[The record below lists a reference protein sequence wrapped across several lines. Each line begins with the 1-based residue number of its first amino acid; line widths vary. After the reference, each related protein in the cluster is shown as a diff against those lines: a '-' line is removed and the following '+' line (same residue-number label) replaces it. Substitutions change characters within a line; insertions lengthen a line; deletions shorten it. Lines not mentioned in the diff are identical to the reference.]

1 MSRKLKHGQ
10 TYNKVKAFVFGFDW
24 WERFDI
30 SVFGE
35 RLSGSMGSMEVS
47 NFDRDFL
54 HMEEKEGV
62 FCFLVLG

>member
-10 TYNKVKAFVFGFDW
+10 TYNKVKASVFGFDW

-35 RLSGSMGSMEVS
+35 GLSGSMGLMEVS
-47 NFDRDFL
+47 GFDHGFL
-54 HMEEKEGV
+54 YMEMEKEG
-62 FCFLVLG
+62 FAYWF

>member
-10 TYNKVKAFVFGFDW
+10 TYNKVKASVFGFDW
-24 WERFDI
+24 WEKFDI

-35 RLSGSMGSMEVS
+35 GLSSSMGSMEVS

-54 HMEEKEGV
+54 HMEGKEG
-62 FCFLVLG
+62 FFAFWF